1 MGICIWK
8 HFYALYFIVQD
19 ENLVHPSWYSFGRM
33 GSELFLSFFFVCLFL
48 VFLYNSHAKFPGNK
62 NDLGILCM
70 LGLMVQDLI
79 SRVDGTW
86 NKTFH

>member
-1 MGICIWK
+1 MPYILLFRMK
-8 HFYALYFIVQD
+8 T
-19 ENLVHPSWYSFGRM
+19 WYTLHGAHLGEWAQNFSC
-33 GSELFLSFFFVCLFL
+33 LLFVCLFW